1 MENPS
6 EDKAPAQVEHRTFH
20 EILKSLIGHV
30 VTVVN
35 PESYEAA
42 PLGYQIKAACYK
54 AKITGLTDDYMTI
67 VSEFTPAGKAAKKE
81 PVKSFVPIAMI
92 KRISVMKTD
101 RLIHI

>member
-1 MENPS
+1 MENPAES
-6 EDKAPAQVEHRTFH
+6 ASAQVEHRTFR
-20 EILKSLIGHV
+20 EILKAMVGHV

-54 AKITGLTDDYMTI
+54 AKVTGITDDYLI
-67 VSEFTPAGKAAKKE
+67 LLGEFTPAGKGAKKE
-81 PVKSFVPIAMI
+81 PVKSFVPLAMV
-92 KRISVMKTD
+92 KRVSIMKTD